1 MRQCVRDGGQV
12 DFAAWQALGSDV
24 SVRDFIDLER
34 VSTFVAEMR
43 WEQTDYYKQWLEA
56 GQPSAAQIHAARTP
70 VAVQQSGVG
79 VSTPS
84 APPSVAGP
92 DGTKIDLDALVRRAH
107 LQAREAAREGAK
119 LRTPEDQLA
128 WLREKG
134 YA

>member
-12 DFAAWQALGSDV
+12 DFASWQALGSDV
-24 SVRDFIDLER
+24 SVRDFIELER
-34 VSTFVAEMR
+34 VATFVAEMK
-43 WEQTDYYKQWLEA
+43 WEQTDYYKQWIAE
-56 GQPSAAQIHAARTP
+56 GQPSP
-70 VAVQQSGVG
+70 P
-79 VSTPS
+79 STPS
-84 APPSVAGP
+84 PQASQPPGTTPAPTSTTP

-119 LRTPEDQLA
+119 LHTPEDQVA

>member
-12 DFAAWQALGSDV
+12 DFASWQALGSDV
-24 SVRDFIDLER
+24 SVRDFIELER
-34 VSTFVAEMR
+34 VATFVAEMK
-43 WEQTDYYKQWLEA
+43 WEQTDYYKQWIAE
-56 GQPSAAQIHAARTP
+56 GQPSPAPAPSESPALRHP
-70 VAVQQSGVG
+70 D
-79 VSTPS
+79 TPS
-84 APPSVAGP
+84 KPVTTPSGA
-92 DGTKIDLDALVRRAH
+92 KIDLDALVRRAH

>member
-12 DFAAWQALGSDV
+12 DFASWQALGSDV
-24 SVRDFIDLER
+24 SVRDFVELER
-34 VSTFVAEMR
+34 VATFVAEMK
-43 WEQTDYYKQWLEA
+43 WEQTDYYKQWIAE
-56 GQPSAAQIHAARTP
+56 GQPSPAPSQPLLDPPALRHPGTP
-70 VAVQQSGVG
+70 PEPV
-79 VSTPS
+79 TT
-84 APPSVAGP
+84 P